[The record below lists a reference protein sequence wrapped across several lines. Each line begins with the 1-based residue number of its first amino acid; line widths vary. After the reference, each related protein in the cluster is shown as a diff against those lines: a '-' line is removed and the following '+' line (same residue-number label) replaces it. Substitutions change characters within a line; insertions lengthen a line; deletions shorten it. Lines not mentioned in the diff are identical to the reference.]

1 MVVVAVITLGV
12 AMKAEDVVE
21 LAPARGRLALDVFML
36 KPCFLYIAVA
46 FITVVIIRIRQTD
59 SS

>member
-21 LAPARGRLALDVFML
+21 LALARGRLARDVFLL
-36 KPCFLYIAVA
+36 KPCFWYEK
-46 FITVVIIRIRQTD
+46 FGP
-59 SS
+59 